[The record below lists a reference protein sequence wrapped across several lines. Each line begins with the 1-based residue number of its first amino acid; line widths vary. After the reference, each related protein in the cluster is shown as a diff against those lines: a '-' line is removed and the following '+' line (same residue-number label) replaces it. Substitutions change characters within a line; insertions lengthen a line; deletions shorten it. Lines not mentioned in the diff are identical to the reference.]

1 VDTCNDIKEVN
12 NKIKVLDQMSLC
24 EFDCGYGLKIF
35 VMIRFGLSFEACFL
49 PCFLQILDTKLAF
62 DSLAPPLV
70 ASLSNNSN
78 VGTIPKSI
86 LVETIFVVVNL
97 MNRLV

>member
-1 VDTCNDIKEVN
+1 MFSPFFSSN
-12 NKIKVLDQMSLC
+12 
-24 EFDCGYGLKIF
+24 FRY
-35 VMIRFGLSFEACFL
+35 
-49 PCFLQILDTKLAF
+49 KLAF

-78 VGTIPKSI
+78 VGKIPKSI
-86 LVETIFVVVNL
+86 LVETIFVVANL